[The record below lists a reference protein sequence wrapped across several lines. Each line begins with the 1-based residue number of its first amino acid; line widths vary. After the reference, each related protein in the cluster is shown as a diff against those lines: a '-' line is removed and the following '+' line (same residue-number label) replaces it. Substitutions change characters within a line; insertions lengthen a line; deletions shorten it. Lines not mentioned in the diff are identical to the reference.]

1 MRPQMSYYGTLELKD
16 FKKCKSYNP
25 NLRKFTLDEQDQV
38 EIWLLDETEDELL
51 LTAIWFLHNFTN
63 ENVTPSS
70 TTLSQILKNLLDQK
84 KNVKHLLTLLEYLS
98 YTIDLHSSDYFRQ
111 YWLDKNSPAFNLD
124 EIPESASN
132 SRKSRNLNNVYSL
145 KNFGNLNMVQF
156 LELIYRNIQNEEED
170 YTEKNFLNYKLIK
183 FLIKFLKTDL
193 STRDNAKSSIIFQCN
208 SSLESLMLLAIS
220 MLKNGSE
227 EGLEI
232 CQEIIYMLSML
243 SFSNAL
249 DVNKFVE
256 MLVRFTRELDL
267 QLIINFSNTIISPV
281 MKFMFCDLFLT
292 SEICTLRKSGKA
304 KATNSFDFSW
314 QKIHLVHL
322 NAIVRRT
329 DDSNSESENSTPKK
343 EENANNISLCSLSPI
358 LELQTTFEPRFITVI
373 KQNFKYLHVI
383 QSLLNSKIDIYN
395 SNKLSENFDFKL
407 LKKYYSTTNEK
418 LEEVEDIGSGEF
430 SKVFFANLNKNGIFL
445 KSLEEKKILEMFKN
459 LTFCLEYY
467 LKSCVEMF

>member
-1 MRPQMSYYGTLELKD
+1 MKVKVQSIYFYQDLNINIFVGFQQIAFWSWDVKD
-16 FKKCKSYNP
+16 
-25 NLRKFTLDEQDQV
+25 DEV
-38 EIWLLDETEDELL
+38 CGICRNHFEAFEIWLLDETEDELL

-170 YTEKNFLNYKLIK
+170 YTEK
-183 FLIKFLKTDL
+183 
-193 STRDNAKSSIIFQCN
+193 
-208 SSLESLMLLAIS
+208 
-220 MLKNGSE
+220 
-227 EGLEI
+227 
-232 CQEIIYMLSML
+232 
-243 SFSNAL
+243 
-249 DVNKFVE
+249 
-256 MLVRFTRELDL
+256 
-267 QLIINFSNTIISPV
+267 TIISPV